1 MIQSLCMKFLKK
13 NRKKITFI
21 LIIFLIILI
30 TFRQVQAK
38 KYQNPKV
45 FNPKKD
51 TIIKPETKDISH
63 QITLS
68 GSIDAK
74 DKAEVRFQTSGRL
87 VWIGVKVGDRVKKW
101 QSLASLDR
109 QELRKQLEISLN
121 NYKTQLSQFNDIQ
134 DKYKTEKDNL
144 TLTDE
149 MKRIL
154 NRSQYSLDN
163 SVINYELN
171 DLAIKYATIWSP
183 INGVVTTVEP
193 TNPGVNITPASA
205 VFTIIDPT
213 SVYFKSEI
221 DEDDVTQVKI
231 GQSASLK
238 IDAYS
243 EETFDSEITNIA
255 FTPVPGQTSTVY
267 KIDFKL
273 PVDNQDMRYRLGMD
287 GDATIILDQQTDTLV
302 LPLDAINY
310 EDDKTYVWVKK
321 DQILEKVYI
330 NTGIETDTEVQ
341 VLSGI
346 SINDSIIVK
355 KI

>member
-1 MIQSLCMKFLKK
+1 MKFLKK
-13 NRKKITFI
+13 YRKKII
-21 LIIFLIILI
+21 LGIAIALILFLG
-30 TFRQVQAK
+30 FRQIQAQ
-38 KYQNPKV
+38 KYKNPQV

-51 TIIKPETKDISH
+51 TVVTPKTKDINYS
-63 QITLS
+63 ITLS

-74 DKAEVRFQTSGRL
+74 DKAEVRFQTPGRL
-87 VWIGVKVGDRVKKW
+87 IWVGVKEGDRVKKW

-121 NYKTQLSQFNDIQ
+121 NYKTQLSQFDDTQ

-154 NRSQYSLDN
+154 NRSQYSLNN
-163 SVINYELN
+163 SVISYELN

-183 INGVVTTVEP
+183 INGIVTGAEP
-193 TNPGVNITPASA
+193 ANPGVNITPASSA
-205 VFTIIDPT
+205 FTIIDPN

-221 DEDDVTQVKI
+221 DEDDVTRVKV

-238 IDAYS
+238 IDAYPQ
-243 EETFDSEITNIA
+243 ETFDSEITNIA

-273 PVDNQDMRYRLGMD
+273 HVDNQDMRYRLGMD
-287 GDATIILDQQTDTLV
+287 GDATIILDEETNALV
-302 LPLDAINY
+302 LPLEAINY

-321 DQILEKVYI
+321 DQTLEKIYI
-330 NTGIETDTEVQ
+330 DTGIETDTEVQ
-341 VLSGI
+341 ILSGI
-346 SINDSIIVK
+346 SINDSIVVK

>member
-134 DKYKTEKDNL
+134 DKYKTEKDN
-144 TLTDE
+144 
-149 MKRIL
+149 
-154 NRSQYSLDN
+154 
-163 SVINYELN
+163 
-171 DLAIKYATIWSP
+171 
-183 INGVVTTVEP
+183 
-193 TNPGVNITPASA
+193 
-205 VFTIIDPT
+205 
-213 SVYFKSEI
+213 
-221 DEDDVTQVKI
+221 
-231 GQSASLK
+231 
-238 IDAYS
+238 
-243 EETFDSEITNIA
+243 
-255 FTPVPGQTSTVY
+255 
-267 KIDFKL
+267 
-273 PVDNQDMRYRLGMD
+273 
-287 GDATIILDQQTDTLV
+287 
-302 LPLDAINY
+302 
-310 EDDKTYVWVKK
+310 
-321 DQILEKVYI
+321 
-330 NTGIETDTEVQ
+330 
-341 VLSGI
+341 
-346 SINDSIIVK
+346 
-355 KI
+355 